1 MRARCGVVAGS
12 LLALALACGSSGGA
26 NPPPQQTPDA
36 GDLITCQNDPRVMS
50 YAPGLSVTSTT
61 GTRKYVLLSA
71 DPAPPARGT
80 DTWSIKITD
89 ASGTAQPGLTVG
101 VLPFMPDHGH
111 GTSVNA
117 VVTGGSDGTYT
128 VAPLYFFMPGVWRI
142 TFWIGSNQA
151 DVGEFF
157 FCVPG

>member
-1 MRARCGVVAGS
+1 MRARCGVVVMG
-12 LLALALACGSSGGA
+12 LVALALGCGSSSGGP
-26 NPPPQQTPDA
+26 NNTPPDA
-36 GDLITCQNDPRVMS
+36 GDLITCQNDPRVMT
-50 YAPGLSVTSTT
+50 YAQGLTVTSTS

-71 DPAPPARGT
+71 NPAPPARGT

-89 ASGTAQPGLTVG
+89 AGGTSQPGLTVG

-117 VVTGGSDGTYT
+117 TVTANPDGTYK
-128 VAPLYFFMPGVWRI
+128 VDPLYFFMPGVWRI
-142 TFWIGSNQA
+142 SFWIGTNQA

>member
-1 MRARCGVVAGS
+1 VVTGF
-12 LLALALACGSSGGA
+12 LALAVGCGSGGGG
-26 NPPPQQTPDA
+26 NTPPDQPDA
-36 GDLITCQNDPRVMS
+36 GDLITCQNDPRAMT
-50 YAPGLSVTSTT
+50 YAPGLSVTSTS
-61 GTRKYVLLSA
+61 GTTKYVLLSA

-89 ASGTAQPGLTVG
+89 AAGTAQPGLTVG

-117 VVTGGSDGTYT
+117 AVTGGSGGTYSVT
-128 VAPLYFFMPGVWRI
+128 PLYFFMPGVWRI

>member
-1 MRARCGVVAGS
+1 MRARSGVVVGF
-12 LLALALACGSSGGA
+12 LLALELGCGSSGG
-26 NPPPQQTPDA
+26 NPTPSTPDA
-36 GDLITCQNDPRVMS
+36 GDLITCQNDPRAMT
-50 YAPGLSVTSTT
+50 YAPGLSVTSTS
-61 GTRKYVLLSA
+61 GTRKYVLLTA

-89 ASGTAQPGLTVG
+89 TGGTAQPGLTVG

-117 VVTGGSDGTYT
+117 TVTANADGTYT

-151 DVGEFF
+151 DVGQFF

>member
-1 MRARCGVVAGS
+1 MRARAWMVAPS
-12 LLALALACGSSGGA
+12 VLAFALGCGSSSGG
-26 NPPPQQTPDA
+26 NPTPPTPDA
-36 GDLITCQNDPRVMS
+36 GDLITCQNDPRVMT
-50 YAPGLSVTSTT
+50 YAPGLTVTSTSRS
-61 GTRKYVLLSA
+61 RKYVLLTS

-89 ASGTAQPGLTVG
+89 AGGTAQTGLAVG

-111 GTSVNA
+111 GTSVA
-117 VVTGGSDGTYT
+117 ASVTANQDGTYT

-142 TFWIGSNQA
+142 TFWIGQNQA

-157 FCVPG
+157 FCIPG

>member
-1 MRARCGVVAGS
+1 MKARCVVVVGVVALG
-12 LLALALACGSSGGA
+12 LGCGSSGGTGGG
-26 NPPPQQTPDA
+26 PSTPDA
-36 GDLITCQNDPRVMS
+36 GDLITCQNDPRVMT
-50 YAPGLSVTSTT
+50 YTPGLSVTSTS

-71 DPAPPARGT
+71 DPNPPARGT

-89 ASGTAQPGLTVG
+89 AAGAMQTGLSVG

-111 GTSVNA
+111 GSSVNA
-117 VVTGGSDGTYT
+117 SVTANADGTYT
-128 VAPLYFFMPGVWRI
+128 VTPLYFFMPGVWRT

-151 DVGEFF
+151 DVGEFY

>member
-1 MRARCGVVAGS
+1 MRARYGVVVGF
-12 LLALALACGSSGGA
+12 LLALGLGCGSSGG
-26 NPPPQQTPDA
+26 NPTPSTPDA
-36 GDLITCQNDPRVMS
+36 GDLITCQNDPRAMT
-50 YAPGLSVTSTT
+50 YAPGLSVTSTS

-80 DTWSIKITD
+80 DTWSLKITD
-89 ASGTAQPGLTVG
+89 AAGSAQSGLTVG

-117 VVTGGSDGTYT
+117 TVTTNADGTYT

-151 DVGEFF
+151 DVGQFF

>member
-1 MRARCGVVAGS
+1 MMARAWVVAAS
-12 LLALALACGSSGGA
+12 VLAFALGCGSSSG
-26 NPPPQQTPDA
+26 NPTPPTPDA
-36 GDLITCQNDPRVMS
+36 GDLITCQNDSRVMS
-50 YAPGLSVTSTT
+50 YTPGLSVTSTS
-61 GTRKYVLLSA
+61 GSRKYVLLTA

-80 DTWSIKITD
+80 DTWSIRITD
-89 ASGTAQPGLTVG
+89 AGGTAQTGLSVG

-117 VVTGGSDGTYT
+117 SVTANQDGTYT

-142 TFWIGSNQA
+142 TFSIGSNQA

-157 FCVPG
+157 FCIPG

>member
-1 MRARCGVVAGS
+1 MRTRDWVVGPWMV
-12 LLALALACGSSGGA
+12 ALVLGCGSSSGGPG
-26 NPPPQQTPDA
+26 NTTPDA
-36 GDLITCQNDPRVMS
+36 GDLITCQNDPRAMT
-50 YAPGLSVTSTT
+50 YASGLSVTSTS

-71 DPAPPARGT
+71 NPAPPARGT

-89 ASGTAQPGLTVG
+89 AGGTAQPGLTVG

-117 VVTGGSDGTYT
+117 SVTANQDGTYT

>member
-1 MRARCGVVAGS
+1 MRTRDWVVGPWMV
-12 LLALALACGSSGGA
+12 ALALGCGSSSEGPG
-26 NPPPQQTPDA
+26 NTTPDA
-36 GDLITCQNDPRVMS
+36 GDLITCQNDPRAMT
-50 YAPGLSVTSTT
+50 YASGLSVTSTS

-71 DPAPPARGT
+71 NPAPPARGT

-89 ASGTAQPGLTVG
+89 AGGTAQPGLTVG

-117 VVTGGSDGTYT
+117 SVTANQDGTYT